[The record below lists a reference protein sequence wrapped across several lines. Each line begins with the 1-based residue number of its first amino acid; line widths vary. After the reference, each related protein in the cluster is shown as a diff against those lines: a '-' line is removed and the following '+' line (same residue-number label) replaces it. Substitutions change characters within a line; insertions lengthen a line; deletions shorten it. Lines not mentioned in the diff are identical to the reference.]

1 MMNAISPSMSP
12 RPVQDSLENIVA
24 SLASEFAGTAAY
36 HDRTGEFP
44 FANFDRLSEAGLL
57 TLTLPRH
64 LGGQGA
70 GLAEALSVIGG
81 IARGEPST
89 ALVLT
94 MQYVHH
100 GLLSDG
106 QWPAEV
112 VRRVAREAA
121 EGVSLINALRVE
133 PDLGTPFRGGLPGTS
148 ARRVE
153 GGWRISGHKIY
164 STGIPILSW
173 LVVWGR
179 TNEEQPRSGQFLVP
193 AKAPG
198 VRIVETWDHL
208 GMRASGSHDVIFED
222 VFIPT
227 EHAVDIRPPSEWT
240 SLDPLRT
247 AWFTL
252 LISAIYDGVA
262 RAARDWVINFAKT
275 RTPSNLGAPL
285 ATLPRFQEAIGE
297 IEGLLMTNRRL
308 LTGAAADTD
317 AGTPPTLAET
327 GLIKLTVTRNSQTA
341 VERALE
347 LGGNPGLSR
356 ANPLERHYRDVLCAR
371 VHSPQ
376 DDTVRLTAGRLALGV

>member
-1 MMNAISPSMSP
+1 MMNAISPSIFSQP
-12 RPVQDSLENIVA
+12 ASLDSIVA
-24 SLASEFAGTAAY
+24 SLAAEFARTAGD
-36 HDRTGEFP
+36 HDRTGDFP

-70 GLAEALSVIGG
+70 GLAEALTVIGG

-94 MQYVHH
+94 MHYVHH
-100 GLLSDG
+100 GLLGDVH
-106 QWPAEV
+106 WPAAV
-112 VRRVAREAA
+112 VQRVAREAA

-133 PDLGTPFRGGLPGTS
+133 PDLGTPFRGGLPATIG
-148 ARRVE
+148 RRVE

-179 TNEEQPRSGQFLVP
+179 TDEDQPRSGQFLVP

-208 GMRASGSHDVIFED
+208 GMRASGSHDVILED

-227 EHAVDIRPPSEWT
+227 DYAVDLRPPSEWAAP
-240 SLDPLRT
+240 DPLRT

-262 RAARDWVINFAKT
+262 RAARDWVIDFAKT
-275 RTPSNLGAPL
+275 RTPSNLGSPL
-285 ATLPRFQEAIGE
+285 ATLLRFQEAIGE
-297 IEGLLMTNRRL
+297 IEGLLLTNRRL
-308 LTGAAADTD
+308 LTGAATDTD
-317 AGTPPTLAET
+317 AGNPPTLAET
-327 GLIKLTVTRNSQTA
+327 GLIKLTVTRNAQAA
-341 VERALE
+341 VERAVE
-347 LGGNPGLSR
+347 LGGNPGLARS
-356 ANPLERHYRDVLCAR
+356 NPLERHYRDVLCTRA
-371 VHSPQ
+371 HSPQ
-376 DDTVRLTAGRLALGV
+376 DDTVRLTAGRLALGI

>member
-1 MMNAISPSMSP
+1 MMNAISPPISP
-12 RPVQDSLENIVA
+12 QPAPTSLDGVVA
-24 SLASEFAGTAAY
+24 SLAAEFARTAGD
-36 HDRTGEFP
+36 HDRTGNFP

-70 GLAEALSVIGG
+70 GLAEALTVIGG

-100 GLLSDG
+100 GLLGDG
-106 QWPAEV
+106 HWPAAAV
-112 VRRVAREAA
+112 QRVAREAA

-133 PDLGTPFRGGLPGTS
+133 PDLGTPFRGGLPATIG
-148 ARRVE
+148 RRVE

-179 TNEEQPRSGQFLVP
+179 TDEDEPRIGQFLVP

-208 GMRASGSHDVIFED
+208 GMRASGSHDVILED

-227 EHAVDIRPPSEWT
+227 EYAVDLRPPSEWAAP
-240 SLDPLRT
+240 DPLRT

-262 RAARDWVINFAKT
+262 RAARDWVINFVKT
-275 RTPSNLGAPL
+275 RMPSNLGSPL

-297 IEGLLMTNRRL
+297 IEGLLLTNRRL
-308 LTGAAADTD
+308 LTGTATDTD
-317 AGTPPTLAET
+317 AGNPPTLAET
-327 GLIKLTVTRNSQTA
+327 GLIKLTVTRNALAA
-341 VERALE
+341 VERAVE
-347 LGGNPGLSR
+347 LGGNPGLARS
-356 ANPLERHYRDVLCAR
+356 NPLERHYRDVLCAR

-376 DDTVRLTAGRLALGV
+376 DDTVRLTAGRLALGI